1 MIGKG
6 NLVVISG
13 FSGSGKG
20 TIIKSLL
27 QSNKEEYVLSVS
39 ATSRKPRV
47 GEIEGVHYFFK
58 SKEEFEL
65 MIKKNEL
72 IEYAEYVGN
81 YYGTPKKY
89 VEEMLTQ
96 GKNVILEIEVVG
108 GKAIKKIF
116 PDAVMIFILPPSISI
131 LKQRLIDRESESLEV
146 INHRIMQARNEFNFI
161 ENYDYI
167 VVNDD
172 LQEAMEKVRL
182 AIRNENSDIVESMRV
197 VNNGFTIESIAKEL
211 KEF

>member
-1 MIGKG
+1 MIDKG

-27 QSNKEEYVLSVS
+27 QSDKDEYVLSVS
-39 ATSRKPRV
+39 ATSRKPREE
-47 GEIEGVHYFFK
+47 EIEGVHYFFK

-65 MIKKNEL
+65 MIKNNEL

-81 YYGTPKKY
+81 YYGTPRKY
-89 VEEMLTQ
+89 VEEMLAQ

-108 GKAIKKIF
+108 GKAIKKMF
-116 PDAVMIFILPPSISI
+116 SDAIMIFILPPSISV
-131 LKQRLIDRESESLEV
+131 LKERLINRKSESLEV
-146 INHRIMQARNEFNFI
+146 INHRITQAKNEFNYI

-167 VVNDD
+167 IINGD
-172 LQEAMEKVRL
+172 LQEAIEKMRSVIKGG
-182 AIRNENSDIVESMRV
+182 ASDMAESVKLIHNR
-197 VNNGFTIESIAKEL
+197 TIIESIAQEL

>member
-1 MIGKG
+1 MTDKG

-27 QSNKEEYVLSVS
+27 QSDKDEYVLSVS
-39 ATSRKPRV
+39 ATSRKPREE
-47 GEIEGVHYFFK
+47 EIEGVHYFFK

-65 MIKKNEL
+65 MIKNNEL

-81 YYGTPKKY
+81 YYGTPRKY
-89 VEEMLTQ
+89 VEEMLAQ

-108 GKAIKKIF
+108 GKAIKKMF
-116 PDAVMIFILPPSISI
+116 SDAIMIFILPPSISV
-131 LKQRLIDRESESLEV
+131 LKERLINRKSESLEV
-146 INHRIMQARNEFNFI
+146 INHRITQAKNEFNYI

-167 VVNDD
+167 IINGD
-172 LQEAMEKVRL
+172 LQEAIEKMRSVIKGG
-182 AIRNENSDIVESMRV
+182 ASDMAESVKLIHNR
-197 VNNGFTIESIAKEL
+197 TIIESIAQEL

>member
-1 MIGKG
+1 MTDKG

-27 QSNKEEYVLSVS
+27 QSDKDEYVLSVS
-39 ATSRKPRV
+39 ATSRKPRE

-65 MIKKNEL
+65 MIKNNEL

-81 YYGTPKKY
+81 YYGTPRKY
-89 VEEMLTQ
+89 VEEMLAQ

-108 GKAIKKIF
+108 GKAIKKMF
-116 PDAVMIFILPPSISI
+116 SDAIMIFILPPSISV
-131 LKQRLIDRESESLEV
+131 LKERLINRKSESLEV
-146 INHRIMQARNEFNFI
+146 INHRITQAKNEFNYI

-167 VVNDD
+167 IINGD
-172 LQEAMEKVRL
+172 LQEAIEKMRSVIKGG
-182 AIRNENSDIVESMRV
+182 ASDMAESVKLIHNR
-197 VNNGFTIESIAKEL
+197 TIIESIAQEL

>member
-1 MIGKG
+1 MIDKG

-27 QSNKEEYVLSVS
+27 QSDKDEYVLSVS
-39 ATSRKPRV
+39 ATSRKPRE

-65 MIKKNEL
+65 MIKNNEL

-81 YYGTPKKY
+81 YYGTPRKY
-89 VEEMLTQ
+89 VEEMLAQ

-108 GKAIKKIF
+108 GKAIKKMF
-116 PDAVMIFILPPSISI
+116 SDAIMIFILPPSISV
-131 LKQRLIDRESESLEV
+131 LKERLINRKSESLEV
-146 INHRIMQARNEFNFI
+146 INNRITQAKNEFNYI

-167 VVNDD
+167 IINGD
-172 LQEAMEKVRL
+172 LQEAIEKMRL
-182 AIRNENSDIVESMRV
+182 VIKGGASDMAESV
-197 VNNGFTIESIAKEL
+197 KLVNNRTIIESIAQEL

>member
-1 MIGKG
+1 MTDKG

-27 QSNKEEYVLSVS
+27 QSDKDEYVLSVS
-39 ATSRKPRV
+39 ATSRKPRE

-65 MIKKNEL
+65 MIKNNEL

-81 YYGTPKKY
+81 YYGTPRKY
-89 VEEMLTQ
+89 VEEMLAQ

-108 GKAIKKIF
+108 GKAIKKMF
-116 PDAVMIFILPPSISI
+116 SDAIMIFILPPSISV
-131 LKQRLIDRESESLEV
+131 LKERLINRKSESLEV
-146 INHRIMQARNEFNFI
+146 INHRITQAKNEFNYI

-167 VVNDD
+167 IINGD
-172 LQEAMEKVRL
+172 LQEAIEKMRSVIKGG
-182 AIRNENSDIVESMRV
+182 ASDMAESVKLIHNR
-197 VNNGFTIESIAKEL
+197 TIIESIAPEL

>member
-1 MIGKG
+1 MMKG

-27 QSNKEEYVLSVS
+27 QSDKEEYVLSVS
-39 ATSRKPRV
+39 ATSRKPRE

-89 VEEMLTQ
+89 VEEMLAQ

-108 GKAIKKIF
+108 GKAIKKMF
-116 PDAVMIFILPPSISI
+116 PDAIMIFILPPSISI

-146 INHRIMQARNEFNFI
+146 INHRIMQAKNEFNSI

-167 VVNDD
+167 VVNED
-172 LQEAMEKVRL
+172 LQEATEKVRVV
-182 AIRNENSDIVESMRV
+182 IKGGDSDRIESAKT
-197 VNNGFTIESIAKEL
+197 VNNRTVIESIEKEL

>member
-1 MIGKG
+1 MTDKG

-27 QSNKEEYVLSVS
+27 QSDKDKYVLSVS
-39 ATSRKPRV
+39 ATSRKPRE

-65 MIKKNEL
+65 MIKNNEL

-81 YYGTPKKY
+81 YYGTPRKY
-89 VEEMLTQ
+89 VEEMLAQ

-108 GKAIKKIF
+108 GKAIKKMF
-116 PDAVMIFILPPSISI
+116 SDAVMIFILPPSISV
-131 LKQRLIDRESESLEV
+131 LKERLINRKSESLEV
-146 INHRIMQARNEFNFI
+146 INNRITQAKNEFNYI

-167 VVNDD
+167 IINGD
-172 LQEAMEKVRL
+172 LQEAIEKMRSVIKGG
-182 AIRNENSDIVESMRV
+182 ASDMAESVKLIHNR
-197 VNNGFTIESIAKEL
+197 TIIESIAQEL